1 MDVNQH
7 YATLLGLGD
16 EWTVTNVA
24 LDVPGRRVDVYVE
37 YAKKSAI
44 CLECGELADARHLR
58 RA

>member
-7 YATLLGLGD
+7 YAALLGLGD